1 MVSNKDCTGKEILN
15 MSRQA
20 PRGTVIAKHGPYALT
35 AADLLTLEEGTWI
48 MGQVLDATLYSLSQT
63 VQSTLHL
70 AANTMTKIL
79 NGDIV
84 DYSRFVMKHDLVM
97 GPDLIRWVLTWD
109 PTSGDQ
115 IPLKMYQSK
124 LW

>member
-70 AANTMTKIL
+70 AKIL
-79 NGDIV
+79 NGDIH
-84 DYSRFVMKHDLVM
+84 DYSRFLRKVK
-97 GPDLIRWVLTWD
+97 ILTTD
-109 PTSGDQ
+109 T
-115 IPLKMYQSK
+115 
-124 LW
+124 